1 MSNQFHTPLLSND
14 LSFISDRFFQSH
26 SHNLPSWLLLLLVG
40 VLSCTLP
47 NVARA
52 QSAPLTNPATIAAQE
67 QLRQQERERV
77 QRQQQEVRP
86 DVRLTTPFTSTTD
99 AQESE
104 DNEILPSDEIPCFN
118 IRSISLIGE
127 ASERFQWLLNHVDHT
142 ANGTEDIAIGR
153 CLGAHGINVLLHRL
167 QAALTQQGWVTTR
180 VLMKPQELTTG
191 DLQISLLPGRL
202 GQIRLVP
209 DAQGKIPEHVNL
221 NMAFPLQ
228 SGDILNLYELEQGL
242 ENLRRVPG
250 QKISL
255 DNNTYLYSDSSEFYE
270 NSHID
275 IEQLANTLSI
285 SLKDSTNVLYRRY
298 GISLAPPDVGCNNDY
313 LVFRWAN
320 TVGSAEGALGSAFAT
335 EKKFRKLPN
344 GSLEIHI
351 TTREWYYSSS
361 VGLIGIGTDGHASG
375 TEPRHVDKVLIFSP
389 IN

>member
-1 MSNQFHTPLLSND
+1 MCISKEKSLDNILWNPVNLENTNCPDISGKYKGNEKLVTQFDFRNS
-14 LSFISDRFFQSH
+14 
-26 SHNLPSWLLLLLVG
+26 
-40 VLSCTLP
+40 
-47 NVARA
+47 
-52 QSAPLTNPATIAAQE
+52 
-67 QLRQQERERV
+67 
-77 QRQQQEVRP
+77 
-86 DVRLTTPFTSTTD
+86 PFGKKSTTY
-99 AQESE
+99 ESL
-104 DNEILPSDEIPCFN
+104 NEIPFV
-118 IRSISLIGE
+118 SIVKIK
-127 ASERFQWLLNHVDHT
+127 N
-142 ANGTEDIAIGR
+142 
-153 CLGAHGINVLLHRL
+153 
-167 QAALTQQGWVTTR
+167 AL
-180 VLMKPQELTTG
+180 
-191 DLQISLLPGRL
+191 
-202 GQIRLVP
+202 
-209 DAQGKIPEHVNL
+209 
-221 NMAFPLQ
+221 
-228 SGDILNLYELEQGL
+228 
-242 ENLRRVPG
+242 PG